1 MVKLT
6 IEYRIHVAWWVPI
19 YVRSVAVFCVLFQ
32 TQPNTERIVATI
44 KRGVRVE
51 FVR

>member
-1 MVKLT
+1 MAQSELKFRV
-6 IEYRIHVAWWVPI
+6 HVAWWVPI

-32 TQPNTERIVATI
+32 TRPNTERVVATI

-51 FVR
+51 FL

>member
-1 MVKLT
+1 MAELT
-6 IEYRIHVAWWVPI
+6 IKFRIHVAWWVPI

-32 TQPNTERIVATI
+32 TEPNIDRVVATI

-51 FVR
+51 FL

>member
-1 MVKLT
+1 MAKAELH
-6 IEYRIHVAWWVPI
+6 YRIHVAWWVPF

-51 FVR
+51 FL